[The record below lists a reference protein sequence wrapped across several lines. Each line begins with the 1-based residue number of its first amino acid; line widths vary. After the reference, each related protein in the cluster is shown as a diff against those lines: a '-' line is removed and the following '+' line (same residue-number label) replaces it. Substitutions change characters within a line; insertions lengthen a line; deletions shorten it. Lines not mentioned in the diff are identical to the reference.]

1 MQNPENGSVSRLI
14 TDLKNGDHEAA
25 RQIWQRYY
33 ENIVRLARS
42 RMREVP
48 RAMADEEDAALSILN
63 SFFCGAAAGRFPI
76 LENREDLWRILMT
89 ITTRKAIKLAQYE
102 GRLKRGGRKVLDEAR
117 MVAASMESN
126 GALDQIPSREPSP
139 EMAALVVD
147 ECQRLFDVLPDESL
161 RMVAQFRLD
170 GYTDAEIAK
179 SMNCGL
185 STIERRVRTIRK
197 VWANEV
203 EELAK

>member
-14 TDLKNGDHEAA
+14 TDLKTGDHEAA

-42 RMREVP
+42 RLREVP

-102 GRLKRGGRKVLDEAR
+102 GRLKRGGRRVFDEAR

-126 GALDQIPSREPSP
+126 GALDQFQVVSQARKWLLWWSKNASVCLMPFRINPCAWWPSFVSMATPMPKSP
-139 EMAALVVD
+139 N
-147 ECQRLFDVLPDESL
+147 P
-161 RMVAQFRLD
+161 
-170 GYTDAEIAK
+170 
-179 SMNCGL
+179 
-185 STIERRVRTIRK
+185 
-197 VWANEV
+197 
-203 EELAK
+203 